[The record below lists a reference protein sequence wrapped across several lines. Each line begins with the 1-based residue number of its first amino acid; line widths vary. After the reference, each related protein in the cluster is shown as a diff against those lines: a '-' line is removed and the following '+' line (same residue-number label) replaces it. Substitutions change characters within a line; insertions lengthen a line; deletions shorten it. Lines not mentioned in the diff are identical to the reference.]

1 MASGTSIYAQDSKVA
16 LYCCNSIGMS
26 RMPKLRFEVERD
38 GLSVWL
44 AKLSDLNLGKSSKEF
59 EVYEQDIFNEIRS
72 QDDLENMKDDPLFRS
87 YRDLYWTFGMDPTKL
102 RVSSEALRRRILR
115 GLNLWRISDVV
126 DVANLA
132 SAYHKLPIG
141 LVDDAKRVGELRIR
155 TAQNG
160 EEFVRIGGKPI
171 HCRGR
176 EIVLADDEKIICFG
190 YATHDS
196 EQTKV
201 TPQTKEVLFLIY
213 GAQAVTNRVMNTAV
227 ETTTE
232 MIDRWLD
239 CTMVEHRIHRIP

>member
-1 MASGTSIYAQDSKVA
+1 M
-16 LYCCNSIGMS
+16 N
-26 RMPKLRFEVERD
+26 RE

-44 AKLSDLNLGKSSKEF
+44 AKIGDLKLGKSSKEF
-59 EVYEQDIFNEIRS
+59 ENYEQEIFNEIRF
-72 QDDLENMKDDPLFRS
+72 QDDLESMKDDPLFRS

-141 LVDDAKRVGELRIR
+141 LVDDAKRSGELRIR
-155 TAQNG
+155 TAKKS
-160 EEFVRIGGKPI
+160 EEFVRIGGKSI

-176 EIVLADDEKIICFG
+176 EIVLADDEKIICLG

-196 EQTKV
+196 ELTKV
-201 TPQTKEVLFLIY
+201 VPDTKDVLFLIY
-213 GAQAVTNRVMNTAV
+213 GAQAATNRIMNSAI
-227 ETTTE
+227 EITTD
-232 MIDRWLD
+232 MIDRWIHCSMID
-239 CTMVEHRIHRIP
+239 HRVFRIA

>member
-1 MASGTSIYAQDSKVA
+1 MSSI
-16 LYCCNSIGMS
+16 
-26 RMPKLRFEVERD
+26 PKLRFEVERE
-38 GLSVWL
+38 GLSAWL
-44 AKLSDLNLGKSSKEF
+44 AKLSDLKLGKSSKEF
-59 EVYEQDIFNEIRS
+59 EVYEQNIFSEIRS
-72 QDDLENMKDDPLFRS
+72 KDDLDSMKDDPLFRS

-132 SAYHKLPIG
+132 SAFHKLPIG
-141 LVDDAKRVGELRIR
+141 LVDDAQRVGELRVR
-155 TAQNG
+155 TAQKG
-160 EEFVRIGGKPI
+160 EEFVRIGGKTI

-201 TPQTKEVLFLIY
+201 GPETRDVLFLIY
-213 GAQAVTNRVMNTAV
+213 GAQAATNLVMKSAV
-227 ETTTE
+227 ETTTG
-232 MIDRWLD
+232 MISRWLD
-239 CTMVEHRIHRIP
+239 CTVVGHRIYRIS